1 MSEEFEVKGP
11 HEEVLEA
18 GEDHESSGESK
29 KFNAT
34 LAVMTAIMASIGAL
48 LSYQANVTLGEAI
61 IFKNEASI
69 LKTEASDQWNFFQ
82 AKSSKQNI
90 AELASKLT
98 TGKDRED
105 SLQDVSRYEVEK
117 ESIKI
122 KAEDIEKRAHEAD
135 QLSEQSLH
143 HHHRWATGTT
153 ALQIAISLAAIAL
166 LTRRKWLEYVSLF
179 CALVGIGFGVFAWL
193 GL

>member
-11 HEEVLEA
+11 HEEALEG
-18 GEDHESSGESK
+18 GEAHESSRESN

-48 LSYQANVTLGEAI
+48 LSYQANVSLGEAI

-69 LKTEASDQWNFFQ
+69 LKTEASDQWNFYQ

-90 AELASKLT
+90 AELTSKLT

-105 SLQDVSRYEVEK
+105 SLQDMSRYEAEK
-117 ESIKI
+117 QTIKV

-135 QLSEQSLH
+135 QQSEQSLH

-179 CALVGIGFGVFAWL
+179 CALVGIGFGVIAWL